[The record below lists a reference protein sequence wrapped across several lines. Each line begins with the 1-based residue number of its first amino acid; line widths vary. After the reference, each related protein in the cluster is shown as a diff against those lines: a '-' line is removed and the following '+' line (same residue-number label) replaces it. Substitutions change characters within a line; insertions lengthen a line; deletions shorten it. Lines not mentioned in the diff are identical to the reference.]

1 MNVGD
6 VTPSKDKKEKYI
18 ERCVAMHYFRRVDE
32 HFYYDLQKKLL
43 GDYYQDQNEYPKTLQ
58 ISYDVIYFHTPS
70 ITTSSQRRTNFRTNF
85 NIIFTQ
91 RKASKYHGNSQG
103 QKQVPGTD
111 MRITYHLCFKCN

>member
-18 ERCVAMHYFRRVDE
+18 ERCVAMHYFRRVDK

-58 ISYDVIYFHTPS
+58 ISYDVIYCHTPS